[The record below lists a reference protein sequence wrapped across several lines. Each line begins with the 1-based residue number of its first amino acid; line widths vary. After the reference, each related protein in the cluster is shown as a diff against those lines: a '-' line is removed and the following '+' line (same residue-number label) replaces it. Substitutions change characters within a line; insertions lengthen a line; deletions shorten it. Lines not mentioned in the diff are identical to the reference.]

1 MKTGGSLED
10 GGGNRGGESGLV
22 SILLAEIKGL
32 ADGFIV
38 EEGKGEA
45 GF

>member
-1 MKTGGSLED
+1 MSAWKTVVAAEVQ
-10 GGGNRGGESGLV
+10 RSGLV
-22 SILLAEIKGL
+22 SMLLAEIKGL

-38 EEGKGEA
+38 GEGKEET